1 MKQKKTE
8 ALLYSTMGVLVML
21 VIVVAINVIAG
32 VFKTRADLTEGK
44 VYTLSNGTKNIL
56 KKIESPVEVRLYY
69 SQKET
74 RMPSQL
80 KTYARRV
87 EDLLSEFRQVSRG
100 NLEIKKYDPE
110 PDSEAEDLANLDG
123 VEGQLLPTGEK
134 IYLGLAVSLDPQK
147 ATIPFLHPEREKL
160 LEYDVARA
168 ISQVLITNKP
178 VIGVMSPLQLFGMQV
193 PPQLR
198 MQMGGQNQDPW
209 VFVSEL
215 KRDFEVKQVSMDVEK
230 IDDEIKVLML
240 VHPKEIKDGALY
252 AIDQF
257 IMRGGKLIACLDPMC
272 LVDQQKGGNP
282 MMPMPGGA
290 SNLEK
295 LLKAWG
301 LQFESTKVV
310 ADMNFARR
318 LMGRNNQPE
327 IIPTFL
333 FITDPGINRDDV
345 ATSQLDE
352 VLFAFPGAFTGDP
365 VSGLKKT
372 VLLKT
377 SKQSQ
382 LVDGFLANMSP
393 SKVVEEFKP
402 ADKEYALAL
411 RLEGR
416 FKTAFTEGKPETKS
430 EDKDKDGKKEEPKP
444 EDKAKDTLK
453 ETKGDNA
460 VLLIGDADWLYDQ
473 FSVQIIPLFG
483 QKIIQP
489 RNSNLSL
496 AQNVTEQFAGDQN
509 LIGVRSRATL
519 TRPFTVVKEMQA
531 KATQRYQAKIAEL
544 QKEVDETNQKLS
556 ELQGKKE
563 ANQRFVVSKEQ
574 QEEIEKFKKK
584 RAKANQDLKKERRNL
599 AQDIES
605 LQNRLKWWNI
615 IGMPIVV
622 AIVGITL
629 AVVRKQKT
637 KAR

>member
-8 ALLYSTMGVLVML
+8 ALLYSTVGVLVML
-21 VIVVAINVIAG
+21 VIVVAINIIAS

-44 VYTLSNGTKNIL
+44 VYTLSEGTKRIL
-56 KKIESPVEVRLYY
+56 KKIDSPLEVRLYY

-87 EDLLSEFRQVSRG
+87 EDLLSEFRQVSG
-100 NLEIKKYDPE
+100 GHLEIKKFDPE

-134 IYLGLAVSLDPQK
+134 IYLGLAISLDPQK
-147 ATIPFLHPEREKL
+147 ASISFLSPEREKL

-209 VFVSEL
+209 VFIGEL
-215 KRDFEVKQVSMDVEK
+215 KRDFEVKQVAMDVEK
-230 IDDEIKVLML
+230 IDDDIKVLML
-240 VHPKEIKDGALY
+240 VHPKEIKDGAIY

-272 LVDQQKGGNP
+272 LVDQQKAANP

-318 LMGRNNQPE
+318 LMGRNNQAE

-352 VLFAFPGAFTGDP
+352 VLLAFPGAFTGDP

-402 ADKEYALAL
+402 ADKEYALAV
-411 RLEGR
+411 RLEGK
-416 FKTAFTEGKPETKS
+416 FKTAFPEGKPETKS
-430 EDKDKDGKKEEPKP
+430 EDQDKDQKNDAPKP

-453 ETKGDNA
+453 ETKGENA

-473 FSVQIIPLFG
+473 FSVQVMNFLG

-496 AQNVTEQFAGDQN
+496 AQNVTEQLAGDEN

-574 QEEIEKFKKK
+574 QDEIERFKKK

>member
-1 MKQKKTE
+1 MKQRKTE
-8 ALLYSTMGVLVML
+8 ALLYSTVGVVAML
-21 VIVVAINVIAG
+21 VIVVAINIIAD
-32 VFKTRADLTEGK
+32 VFKARADLTEGK
-44 VYTLSNGTKNIL
+44 VYTLSQGTKNIL
-56 KKIESPVEVRLYY
+56 KKIDSPVEVRFYY

-74 RMPSQL
+74 RMPAQL

-87 EDLLSEFRQVSRG
+87 EDLLAEFRQAARG
-100 NLEIKKYDPE
+100 NIEIKKFDPE

-123 VEGQLLPTGEK
+123 VEGQMLPTGEK

-147 ATIPFLHPEREKL
+147 AAIPFLRPEREKL

-168 ISQVLITNKP
+168 VSQILSTNKP
-178 VIGVMSPLQLFGMQV
+178 VIGVMSPLQLFGLQL
-193 PPQLR
+193 PPQMR

-209 VFVSEL
+209 VFISEL

-230 IDDEIKVLML
+230 IDDDIKVLML
-240 VHPKEIKDGALY
+240 VHPKDIKDGALY

-257 IMRGGKLIACLDPMC
+257 IMRGGKVIACLDPLC
-272 LVDQQKGGNP
+272 LVDQQKGQNP

-295 LLKAWG
+295 LLKVWG

-318 LMGRNNQPE
+318 LIARNNQAE

-352 VLFAFPGAFTGDP
+352 VLFAFPGSFSGDP

-382 LVDGFLANMSP
+382 LVDGFMANMAP
-393 SKVVEEFKP
+393 SKIVEEFKP
-402 ADKEYALAL
+402 SDKEYALAV
-411 RLEGR
+411 RLEGK
-416 FKTAFTEGKPETKS
+416 FKTAFPEGKPETKS
-430 EDKDKDGKKEEPKP
+430 EEKDKDSKKDEKKP
-444 EDKAKDTLK
+444 EDKSKDTLK

-473 FSVQIIPLFG
+473 FSVEVMNFLG
-483 QKIIQP
+483 QKIIRP
-489 RNSNLSL
+489 RNSNLPL
-496 AQNVTEQFAGDQN
+496 AQNVIEQFAGDQN

-519 TRPFTVVKEMQA
+519 TRPFTVVQEMQA

-544 QKEVDETNQKLS
+544 QKEVDETNQKLN
-556 ELQGKKE
+556 ELQGKKDP
-563 ANQRFVVSKEQ
+563 NQRFALSKEQ

-584 RAKANQDLKKERRNL
+584 KAKANQDLKRERRNL

-622 AIVGITL
+622 AVVGITL

>member
-1 MKQKKTE
+1 
-8 ALLYSTMGVLVML
+8 
-21 VIVVAINVIAG
+21 
-32 VFKTRADLTEGK
+32 
-44 VYTLSNGTKNIL
+44 
-56 KKIESPVEVRLYY
+56 
-69 SQKET
+69 
-74 RMPSQL
+74 
-80 KTYARRV
+80 
-87 EDLLSEFRQVSRG
+87 
-100 NLEIKKYDPE
+100 
-110 PDSEAEDLANLDG
+110 
-123 VEGQLLPTGEK
+123 
-134 IYLGLAVSLDPQK
+134 
-147 ATIPFLHPEREKL
+147 
-160 LEYDVARA
+160 VARA

-178 VIGVMSPLQLFGMQV
+178 VIGVMSPLPLFGMQV

-209 VFVSEL
+209 VFIGEL
-215 KRDFEVKQVSMDVEK
+215 KRDFEVKQVAMDVEK
-230 IDDEIKVLML
+230 IDDDIKVLML
-240 VHPKEIKDGALY
+240 VHPKEIKDGAMY

-272 LVDQQKGGNP
+272 LVDQQKAANP

-318 LMGRNNQPE
+318 LMGRNNQAE

-352 VLFAFPGAFTGDP
+352 VLLAFPGAFTGDP

-402 ADKEYALAL
+402 ADKEYALAV
-411 RLEGR
+411 RLEGK
-416 FKTAFTEGKPETKS
+416 FKTAFPEGKPETKS
-430 EDKDKDGKKEEPKP
+430 EDQDKDQKNDAPKP

-473 FSVQIIPLFG
+473 FSVQVMNFLG

-489 RNSNLSL
+489 RNSNLS
-496 AQNVTEQFAGDQN
+496 
-509 LIGVRSRATL
+509 
-519 TRPFTVVKEMQA
+519 
-531 KATQRYQAKIAEL
+531 
-544 QKEVDETNQKLS
+544 
-556 ELQGKKE
+556 
-563 ANQRFVVSKEQ
+563 
-574 QEEIEKFKKK
+574 
-584 RAKANQDLKKERRNL
+584 RR
-599 AQDIES
+599 
-605 LQNRLKWWNI
+605 R
-615 IGMPIVV
+615 
-622 AIVGITL
+622 T
-629 AVVRKQKT
+629 
-637 KAR
+637 